1 LLDFKEK
8 IWFFY
13 PVYGAN
19 RSEHNF
25 GFMPASLGLSHLP
38 RSAPRFLAGFSLFAD
53 RSVHGSLLPLA
64 LDFCRPCLAFGSV
77 PVGPSLLAVQAPST
91 AFQSQFLRC
100 CFAYAATVLVWSTS
114 EIRHPHRSS
123 PVVIFYLHALASGLI
138 GVFTPKRAAQT
149 KLKFLFSFLL
159 RWLCLGISECWLAL
173 LI

>member
-1 LLDFKEK
+1 MKK
-8 IWFFY
+8 
-13 PVYGAN
+13 
-19 RSEHNF
+19 F
-25 GFMPASLGLSHLP
+25 GFSIPPVVLTDLSIILGSCLPVSACLTFPDLLLVFLLVFLCSLTDLCMV
-38 RSAPRFLAGFSLFAD
+38 RFCL
-53 RSVHGSLLPLA
+53 SLLIFVARVWP
-64 LDFCRPCLAFGSV
+64 SV
-77 PVGPSLLAVQAPST
+77 QSPVGPSLLAVQAPNT

-100 CFAYAATVLVWSTS
+100 CFAYAATVPVWSTS

-123 PVVIFYLHALASGLI
+123 PVVIFHLHALASGLV